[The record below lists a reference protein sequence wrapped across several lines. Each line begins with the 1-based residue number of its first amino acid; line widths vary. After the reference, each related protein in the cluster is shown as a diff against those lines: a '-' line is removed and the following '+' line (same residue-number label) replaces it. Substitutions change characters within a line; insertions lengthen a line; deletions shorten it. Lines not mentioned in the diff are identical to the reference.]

1 MQEFELTIMIFRTAT
16 YQHIALFIYV
26 CIGRY
31 FSRWKTKNL
40 NLVENF
46 HKDTTSIKISSN
58 LVVDPLNT
66 LHETF
71 FRFLIFTLIVMMID
85 LYLD

>member
-1 MQEFELTIMIFRTAT
+1 MQEFELTIMNFRRAT
-16 YQHIALFIYV
+16 YRHIAPFIYV
-26 CIGRY
+26 CVGRY
-31 FSRWKTKNL
+31 FSGWKTKNL

-58 LVVDPLNT
+58 LVVDPLKT

-71 FRFLIFTLIVMMID
+71 FRFLTFTLLVMLI
-85 LYLD
+85 